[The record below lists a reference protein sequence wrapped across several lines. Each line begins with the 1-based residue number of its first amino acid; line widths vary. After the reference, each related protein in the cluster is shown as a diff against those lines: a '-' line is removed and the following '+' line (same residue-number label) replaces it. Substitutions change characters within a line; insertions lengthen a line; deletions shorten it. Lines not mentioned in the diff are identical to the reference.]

1 MNEIQESENETIIL
15 FMDICRFSYEL
26 IKGICKSNYENQIEC
41 FNYFNI
47 FKKHVLLFKFHQLL
61 KLTQVGYHL
70 GATSCLISV
79 LKSNEKLLMLIHNSD
94 RDLEHYSRYLRSK
107 TKESGSPLL
116 RSSFKHSGYENTII
130 FYCLD
135 RFEV

>member
-1 MNEIQESENETIIL
+1 MRQS
-15 FMDICRFSYEL
+15 FFSWIYAGSLTSLSKEFA
-26 IKGICKSNYENQIEC
+26 NQIMKTKL
-41 FNYFNI
+41 NALTISI
-47 FKKHVLLFKFHQLL
+47 FSKNTFSLLYYQLL

-94 RDLEHYSRYLRSK
+94 SDLEHYSRYLRSK